1 MGITAPENNKFTTA
15 NTRGFTLIEML
26 ITLLLS
32 ALVMAAVYTS
42 YLAQQK
48 NHYNQDAIAEMQQ
61 NIRAAMLYMTRDI
74 REAGCD
80 PTGFADAKVRVAQP
94 GVFRFT
100 RDIGGTLGQPNLAN
114 GVIDPDASQQ
124 EDVTYGFSVGSF
136 DGNSN
141 GIADG
146 GIGADW
152 SSPGEL
158 GKDTGA
164 GFQSIADL
172 ISAIE
177 FNYILADNTT
187 TTTPTSTQL
196 NSIVGVQVSIL
207 ARAPR
212 ADSEYNAN
220 ITYTTAAGTNWG
232 PFNDNFRRQL
242 AITTIQCRNLA
253 MK

>member
-1 MGITAPENNKFTTA
+1 MEITMTQKQKVPIFNA
-15 NTRGFTLIEML
+15 RGFTLVEM
-26 ITLLLS
+26 IVTILLS
-32 ALVMAAVYTS
+32 SVIMAAVYSS

-48 NHYNQDAIAEMQQ
+48 SHSNQDAIAEMQQ
-61 NIRAAMLYMTRDI
+61 NLRAAMLYMTSDI

-100 RDIGGTLGQPNLAN
+100 RDIGGTPGQPNLAN
-114 GVIDPDASQQ
+114 GIIDSTAGLE
-124 EDVTYGFSVGSF
+124 EDVTYGFSVNSF
-136 DGNSN
+136 DGDAN

-146 GIGADW
+146 GNGVDW
-152 SSPGEL
+152 SEPGEF

-172 ISAIE
+172 ISAVE

-187 TTTPTSTQL
+187 TSTPTNTQL

-212 ADSEYNAN
+212 SDPDYGATV
-220 ITYTTAAGTNWG
+220 TYTTAAGTNWG

-253 MK
+253 MN